1 MVVRVIADQLAGMPA
16 GGLRRI
22 QLLADVG
29 QNSSS
34 SGAMPIACA
43 MLRYDVVS
51 RLAPTR
57 IEIAAEQRLQIARV
71 AVAEQQLLRLHRTG
85 GINV

>member
-22 QLLADVG
+22 QLRRMSDK
-29 QNSSS
+29 NSSS

-51 RLAPTR
+51 RLAPTC
-57 IEIAAEQRLQIARV
+57 V
-71 AVAEQQLLRLHRTG
+71 SK
-85 GINV
+85 